1 MASLKQCFLINSLYC
16 NPIFNLITSF
26 ILATRWQEHAN
37 SNTVFKHRLSPV
49 HSVKEIHLAETQK
62 TESNLESPISGEV
75 AKSMQADENI
85 LSANLPSQEMKKYQY
100 FDLKWSVQAPL
111 TPLRSTN
118 MIQSKI
124 RPSIF
129 FFFFFFFND
138 NLPPLFFGHRFPVIP
153 KTCIFSDHKMNKP
166 KIKKSPTLY

>member
-1 MASLKQCFLINSLYC
+1 MASLKQCLPINSLYC
-16 NPIFNLITSF
+16 NPICIYITSF
-26 ILATRWQEHAN
+26 VLATRWQEHAN
-37 SNTVFKHRLSPV
+37 SITGFSLCLSTV

-62 TESNLESPISGEV
+62 TESNLLSPISGEV

-85 LSANLPSQEMKKYQY
+85 LSANLPSQEMKKYQQ

-124 RPSIF
+124 NPSSF
-129 FFFFFFFND
+129 FFFFFFF
-138 NLPPLFFGHRFPVIP
+138 LTTTCHHFFLGIG
-153 KTCIFSDHKMNKP
+153 
-166 KIKKSPTLY
+166 SPSHQKLAFFRQ